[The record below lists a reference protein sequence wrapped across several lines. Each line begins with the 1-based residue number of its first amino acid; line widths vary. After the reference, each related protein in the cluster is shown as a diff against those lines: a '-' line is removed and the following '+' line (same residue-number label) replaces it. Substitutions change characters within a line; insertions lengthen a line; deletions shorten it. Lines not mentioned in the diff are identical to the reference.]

1 MAARDEKVAELE
13 KVIKTN
19 ENVINWLNKQ
29 IAPGPG
35 PGPAPASGG
44 VAAKKTGVGAK
55 SGRGRPPLT
64 TVQVWN

>member
-29 IAPGPG
+29 IAPGP
-35 PGPAPASGG
+35 ASGG

-55 SGRGRPPLT
+55 SGRGRQPLT

>member
-35 PGPAPASGG
+35 PGPAPGG

-55 SGRGRPPLT
+55 SVRGRQPLT
-64 TVQVWN
+64 TVQVWY

>member
-29 IAPGPG
+29 IAPGTG
-35 PGPAPASGG
+35 TGPAPGG

-55 SGRGRPPLT
+55 GGRGRQPLT
-64 TVQVWN
+64 TVQV

>member
-35 PGPAPASGG
+35 PGPAPGG

-55 SGRGRPPLT
+55 SGRGRQPLT

>member
-1 MAARDEKVAELE
+1 MVAARDEKVAELE

-35 PGPAPASGG
+35 PGPAPGG

-55 SGRGRPPLT
+55 IGRGRQPLT
-64 TVQVWN
+64 TVQVWI

>member
-1 MAARDEKVAELE
+1 MVAARDEKVAELE

-29 IAPGPG
+29 IAPGPR
-35 PGPAPASGG
+35 PGPAPGG
-44 VAAKKTGVGAK
+44 VVVKKTGAGAK
-55 SGRGRPPLT
+55 SGRGRQPLT

>member
-35 PGPAPASGG
+35 PGPAPGG
-44 VAAKKTGVGAK
+44 VAVKKTGAGAK
-55 SGRGRPPLT
+55 SVRGRQPLT

>member
-35 PGPAPASGG
+35 TGPAPGPGA
-44 VAAKKTGVGAK
+44 VDAKKTGVGPK
-55 SGRGRPPLT
+55 SGRGRQPLT
-64 TVQVWN
+64 TVQV

>member
-35 PGPAPASGG
+35 PGPAAGG
-44 VAAKKTGVGAK
+44 VVAKKTGVGAK
-55 SGRGRPPLT
+55 SVRGRQPLT

>member
-1 MAARDEKVAELE
+1 MVAARDEKVAELE

-35 PGPAPASGG
+35 TGPATGG
-44 VAAKKTGVGAK
+44 VAVKKTGVGAK
-55 SGRGRPPLT
+55 SGRGRQPLT

>member
-35 PGPAPASGG
+35 PGPAPGG

>member
-55 SGRGRPPLT
+55 SGRGRQPLT

>member
-35 PGPAPASGG
+35 PGPAPGG

-55 SGRGRPPLT
+55 SVRGRQPLT